1 MRLVFCGTGEI
12 GVPSLQYLLGDP
24 SHEVLA
30 VVTQPDKP
38 AGRDLKPRA
47 SAVKLLAEAHGVT
60 VFQPPK
66 LRDPAAMEV
75 LRGLQP
81 DLLVVMAYG
90 QILSRAVLDWP
101 RLGCL
106 NLHASILPRHRGA
119 SPIQAALLAGDPE
132 TGIAVMWMNEGLDTG
147 DVLLVEKIDILPH
160 DTAGSLHD
168 RLAAVAPVALRSALN
183 LIVRGEAPRIPQ
195 DPALATHA
203 PKLRKS
209 EGWIDWTLPSGE
221 LALRVRAMSPWP
233 GAFGRLQGRVLKIH
247 AARAVEGSGV
257 PGCILRTDADG
268 FVIACGSGA
277 LQILELQAEG
287 RRRMTARDF
296 LCGAGIAQ
304 GDAFDLSFLPVG

>member
-12 GVPSLQYLLGDP
+12 GIPALEYLLGDP
-24 SHEVLA
+24 SHQVLA

-47 SAVKLLAEAHGVT
+47 SAVKLLAEARGVP

-75 LRGLQP
+75 LRGLHP
-81 DLLVVMAYG
+81 DLLVVVAYG
-90 QILSRAVLDWP
+90 QILSKSVLDWP

-119 SPIQAALLAGDPE
+119 SPIQAALLAGDRE
-132 TGIAVMWMNEGLDTG
+132 TGMAVMWMNEGLDTG

-168 RLAAVAPVALRSALN
+168 RLAAVAPAALRSALTR
-183 LIVRGEAPRIPQ
+183 IAGGQAPRIPQ

-209 EGWIDWTLPSGE
+209 EGWIDWTLPSRE

-233 GAFGRLQGRVLKIH
+233 GAFGRLRGRVLKIH
-247 AARAVEGSGV
+247 AASAVEGSGV
-257 PGCILRTDADG
+257 PGCILRADAEA
-268 FVIACGSGA
+268 FVAACGSGA

-296 LCGAGIAQ
+296 LCGAGITP
-304 GDAFDLSFLPVG
+304 GDVFDLSFLPVD